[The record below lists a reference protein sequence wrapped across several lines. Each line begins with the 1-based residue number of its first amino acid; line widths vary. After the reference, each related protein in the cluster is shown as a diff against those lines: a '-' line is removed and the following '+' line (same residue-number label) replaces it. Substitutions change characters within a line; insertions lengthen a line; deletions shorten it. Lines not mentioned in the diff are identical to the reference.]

1 MPLKEYVKRGARFIL
16 RGVPVKNVTAKI
28 SYLQPDGR
36 LSGKK
41 IIVTGGGKG
50 LGAAMAAKFVSE
62 GSSVLISGRNEKT
75 LKETA
80 GRIGCRYLT
89 LDMQDTSAFG
99 RFISDADALL
109 DGVDCL
115 VNNAGISMHEPT
127 FFDVTP
133 ATFDAQI
140 ATNLRGG
147 FFLTQSF
154 IRMLLQNKRKGNVLF
169 VSSETG
175 ETVDIRP
182 YGFTKAAVN
191 SMVQGLACLFLKDG
205 IRVNAVAPG
214 VTASDMTGFKPD
226 GNLFLAGN
234 ATERVY
240 LPEEV
245 AETACFL
252 LSDVSGCI
260 SGQVIVCNNGKTI
273 NPRWK

>member
-1 MPLKEYVKRGARFIL
+1 MKFVLH
-16 RGVPVKNVTAKI
+16 GVPVTNVTAHI
-28 SYLQPDGR
+28 SYLQPHAR
-36 LSGKK
+36 LAGKK
-41 IIVTGGGKG
+41 IIVTGGGRG
-50 LGAAMAAKFVSE
+50 LGAAMARKFVAE
-62 GSSVLISGRNEKT
+62 GGEVLISGRDGTT
-75 LKETA
+75 LREVA
-80 GRIGCRYLT
+80 EEIGCKYLT
-89 LDMQDTSAFG
+89 LDVQDTSAFDA
-99 RFISDADALL
+99 FIAGADRLL
-109 DGVDCL
+109 GGADGL
-115 VNNAGISMHEPT
+115 VNNAGISLHEPT

-133 ATFDAQI
+133 ETFDAQI

-154 IRMLLQNKRKGNVLF
+154 TRMLLQKKRKGNVLF

-191 SMVQGLACLFLKDG
+191 SMVQGLASLFVKDG

-214 VTASDMTGFKPD
+214 ITASDMTGFKAG
-226 GNLFLAGN
+226 GNLYLARN

-245 AETACFL
+245 AELACFL
-252 LSDVSGCI
+252 LSDASGCI

-273 NPRWK
+273 NARWK

>member
-1 MPLKEYVKRGARFIL
+1 MSLKQYLKRGCRFIL
-16 RGVPVKNVTAKI
+16 NGVPVKNITANI
-28 SYLQPDGR
+28 MYLQPNGR

-41 IIVTGGGKG
+41 IIITGGGKG
-50 LGAAMAAKFVSE
+50 LGAAMAEKFVAE
-62 GSSVLISGRNEKT
+62 GASVLISGRNEKT

-80 GRIGCRYLT
+80 ERIGCKYFT
-89 LDMQDTSAFG
+89 LDVQDTSVLNK
-99 RFISDADALL
+99 FISDADSMLEGA
-109 DGVDCL
+109 DCL
-115 VNNAGISMHEPT
+115 VNNAGISLHEPT

-133 ATFDAQI
+133 ETFDAQI

-154 IRMLLQNKRKGNVLF
+154 TRLLLKEKRKGNVLF

-191 SMVQGLACLFLKDG
+191 SMVQGLASLFVKDG

-214 VTASDMTGFKPD
+214 ITASDMTGFKAD

-252 LSDVSGCI
+252 LSDASGCI

-273 NPRWK
+273 NSRWK